1 MPCGFPGATLSS
13 GSLTHMEATLQ
24 ALGAL
29 LVQAIPTIVL
39 VVLLHFYLKS
49 VFFAPLARTL
59 QKRREATEGARELA
73 RASMKRAAEKSAE
86 YEAALQQAR
95 STIYREQEEARRKW
109 LDDQARQIEEARKH
123 AHEAIHTASGV
134 IGAQAASA
142 RHDLE
147 SQSSDLAEQIAGRL
161 LEGRA

>member
-1 MPCGFPGATLSS
+1 
-13 GSLTHMEATLQ
+13 MEATLQ

-39 VVLLHFYLKS
+39 VVLLHFYLKA
-49 VFFAPLARTL
+49 VFFSPLARTL

-73 RASMKRAAEKSAE
+73 EASMKRAAGKSAE

-95 STIYREQEEARRKW
+95 SEIYRQQEEARRKW
-109 LDDQARQIEEARKH
+109 LDDQSRQVDEARKQ
-123 AHEAIHTASGV
+123 AHEAIHGAAGA
-134 IGAQAASA
+134 IEAQAAAA
-142 RHDLE
+142 RRDLE
-147 SQSSDLAEQIAGRL
+147 SQSPELAEQISRQV

>member
-1 MPCGFPGATLSS
+1 
-13 GSLTHMEATLQ
+13 MEATLQ

-39 VVLLHFYLKS
+39 VILLHFYLKS
-49 VFFAPLARTL
+49 VFFGPLARTL

-73 RASMKRAAEKSAE
+73 EGSMKRAAEKSAE

-95 STIYREQEEARRKW
+95 SAIYREQDEARRQW
-109 LDDQARQIEEARKH
+109 LDDQTRQVDEARTK
-123 AHEAIHTASGV
+123 AHEAIHGAAAA
-134 IGAQAASA
+134 IGAEAASA
-142 RHDLE
+142 RRDLE
-147 SQSSDLAEQIAGRL
+147 GQSSELAEQIARRV